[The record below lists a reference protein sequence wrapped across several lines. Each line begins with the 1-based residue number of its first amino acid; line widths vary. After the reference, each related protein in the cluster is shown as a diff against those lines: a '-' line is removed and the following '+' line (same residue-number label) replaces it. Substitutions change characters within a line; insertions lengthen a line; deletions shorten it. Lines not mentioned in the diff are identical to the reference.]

1 MMPGRRPSKRGT
13 SIQFG
18 PNITEEFCIRNG
30 LEYIIR
36 SHEVKQEGYEEAHNK
51 RCYTIFS
58 APNYGKFE
66 TKNKHR
72 IGFMERITIFQT
84 FSLRSNGQS
93 RCLYSYTR
101 S

>member
-18 PNITEEFCIRNG
+18 PNITEEFCVKNG

-58 APNYGKFE
+58 APNYKKFE
-66 TKNKHR
+66 KHKK
-72 IGFMERITIFQT
+72 TH
-84 FSLRSNGQS
+84 
-93 RCLYSYTR
+93 
-101 S
+101 